1 MDMESGQVV
10 KSLAGRDKGTL
21 YLILG
26 FKGNRVLLAN
36 GRNHTVQKPKKKN
49 IKHLQ
54 PYRCVIPEIKE
65 RIRQG
70 NLSDNTVRDALN
82 MIISTERGQNYP
94 CCLRTS
100 SSKGC

>member
-26 FKGNRVLLAN
+26 FEGNRALLAN
-36 GRNHTVQKPKKKN
+36 GRNQTVQRPKKKN
-49 IKHLQ
+49 LKHLQ
-54 PYRCVIPEIKE
+54 PYRCVVPEIKE

-70 NLSDNTVRDALN
+70 NLSDNLVRDALN
-82 MIISTERGQNYP
+82 MIISAERGQNHP